1 MSKRIVLLLVL
12 FIAAVGLVGAQA
24 KAKTISYLSIWP
36 ETSDNSKLIIDLTK
50 EYQATHPN
58 FKMDFEL
65 VDTNSLQQKVKVL
78 LASDDLPDVFAYESG
93 TPILELI
100 DAGKIVDIEKAF
112 KDLGIYD
119 YLDAGAVSLLK
130 RLASNKGLYDLPLG
144 MNVEGIWYNKKDF
157 AAAGIAAPP
166 KTWDELMADCDKLK
180 AKGIQPFTA
189 GGKDKWPLSRVLNM
203 YVLRKI
209 GVDAME
215 KGVAGKLSFTDPA
228 FIESAKVVQDMAKKG
243 YFGVG
248 ITTVDYATA
257 ADTLFSG
264 KAAMLYNGSW
274 FAGDLNDTAR
284 NVAGPDGIGFFNI
297 PLVKGGP
304 GKMDDYSVNC
314 GTILCLSKAKYDAS
328 TADWVKYV
336 FTRMGDQAMKEFG
349 AIKGYKVTNAKADL
363 PGYTKLVQAELK
375 KVKTAGLWFE
385 ANFDSKT
392 SQVAQDNIQA
402 LFMGTIT
409 PEQYWKDIDS
419 ANKEYQAS
427 KK

>member
-1 MSKRIVLLLVL
+1 MSKRFMLFLAALIV
-12 FIAAVGLVGAQA
+12 AVGFAGAQT
-24 KAKTISYLSIWP
+24 KAKTLSFLSIWP
-36 ETSDNSKLIIDLTK
+36 ETNDNSKLILDLTK

-58 FKMDFEL
+58 FKVDFEL

-100 DAGKIVDIEKAF
+100 DAGKIVNIEKAF
-112 KDLGIYD
+112 KDLGISE
-119 YLDAGAVSLLK
+119 YLDPGAVSLLK

-157 AAAGIAAPP
+157 AAAGISAPP
-166 KTWDELMADCDKLK
+166 KTWDELMVACEKLK

-203 YVLRKI
+203 YVMRKL

-215 KGVAGKLSFTDPA
+215 KGVNGKLSFTDPA
-228 FIESAKVVQDMAKKG
+228 FTESARVVQDMAKKG

-274 FAGDLNDTAR
+274 FAENLNDSKR

-297 PLVKGGP
+297 PLVKGGV
-304 GKMDDYSVNC
+304 GTMDDYSVNC
-314 GTILCLSKAKYDAS
+314 GTILCLSQAKYNAE

-336 FTRMGDQAMKEFG
+336 FTRLGDKAMKDFG
-349 AIKGYKVTNAKADL
+349 ALKGYKVTSTNTNL
-363 PGYTKLVQAELK
+363 PSYTKIIQAELK
-375 KVKTAGLWFE
+375 KVKNAGLWFE

-392 SQVAQDNIQA
+392 SQVAQDNIQS

-409 PEQYWKDIDS
+409 PEQYWKEIDA

-427 KK
+427 K

>member
-1 MSKRIVLLLVL
+1 MSKRISVLLAVLVV
-12 FIAAVGLVGAQA
+12 FAGLAGAQA
-24 KAKTISYLSIWP
+24 KAKTISFLSIWP
-36 ETSDNSKLIIDLTK
+36 EANDNSKLILDLTK

-58 FKMDFEL
+58 FKLDFEL

-100 DAGKIVDIEKAF
+100 EAGKIVDIEKAF
-112 KDLGIYD
+112 KDLGISE

-144 MNVEGIWYNKKDF
+144 MNIEGLWYNKADF
-157 AAAGIAAPP
+157 TKAGIKAPP
-166 KTWDELMADCDKLK
+166 ATWDELMTDCEKLK
-180 AKGIQPFTA
+180 KVGIQPFTA

-203 YVLRKI
+203 YVMRKL

-215 KGVAGKLSFTDPA
+215 KGVAGKISFSDPA

-243 YFGVG
+243 YFGTG

-274 FAGDLNDTAR
+274 FAENLNDSKR
-284 NVAGPDGIGFFNI
+284 NVAGPEGIGFFNI
-297 PLVKGGP
+297 PLVKGGA
-304 GKMDDYSVNC
+304 GKMDDYSMNC
-314 GTILCLSKAKYDAS
+314 GTILCLSKAKYDAA

-336 FTRMGDQAMKEFG
+336 FTRMGDKAMKDYG
-349 AIKGYKVTNAKADL
+349 AVKGYKVTNAKTDL
-363 PGYTKLVQAELK
+363 PGYTKLIQAELK
-375 KVKTAGLWFE
+375 KAKTAGLWFE

-402 LFMGTIT
+402 LFLGMIT

-427 KK
+427 K

>member
-1 MSKRIVLLLVL
+1 MFKKFAAFFLASAL
-12 FIAAVGLVGAQA
+12 AVGLAGAQA
-24 KAKTISYLSIWP
+24 KTLSFLSIWP
-36 ETSDNSKLIIDLTK
+36 ETDDNSKLILDLTK
-50 EYQATHPN
+50 DYQATHPN
-58 FKMDFEL
+58 FKVDFEL
-65 VDTNSLQQKVKVL
+65 IDTNSLQQKVKVL

-100 DAGKIVDIEKAF
+100 DAGKIVDVEKAF

-144 MNVEGIWYNKKDF
+144 MNVEGIWYNKADF
-157 AAAGIAAPP
+157 KKAGISAPP
-166 KTWDELMADCDKLK
+166 KTWDEMMADCDKLQ

-203 YVLRKI
+203 YVMRKL

-215 KGVAGKLSFTDPA
+215 NAVNGKLSFTDPA
-228 FIESAKVVQDMAKKG
+228 FIEAATVVQNMAKKG
-243 YFGVG
+243 YFGKG

-257 ADTLFSG
+257 ADILFSG

-274 FAGDLNDTAR
+274 FAENLNDPKR

-297 PLVKGGP
+297 PLVKGGV
-304 GKMDDYSVNC
+304 GTMDDYSVNC
-314 GTILCLSKAKYDAS
+314 GTILCLSKAKYDAA

-336 FTRMGDQAMKEFG
+336 FTRMGDKAMKDYG
-349 AIKGYKVTNAKADL
+349 AVKGYKVTTTKADL
-363 PGYTKLVQAELK
+363 PGYTKLIQAELK
-375 KVKTAGLWFE
+375 KVKNAGLWFE
-385 ANFDSKT
+385 ASFDSKT
-392 SQVAQDNIQA
+392 SQVAQDDIQA
-402 LFMGTIT
+402 LFIGVLT
-409 PEQYWKDIDS
+409 PEQYWKDIDA